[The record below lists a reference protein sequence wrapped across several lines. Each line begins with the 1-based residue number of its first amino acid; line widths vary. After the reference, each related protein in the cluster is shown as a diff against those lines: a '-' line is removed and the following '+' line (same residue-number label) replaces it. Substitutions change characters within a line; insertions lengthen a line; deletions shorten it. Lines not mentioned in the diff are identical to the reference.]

1 LAEAR
6 QALLFGPADEMGSY
20 HQLLGLPDDHSCLGA
35 PILIRDQLLGV
46 LTVDSQEPGQ
56 YDDQDAALVAALA
69 GLAASALENAHLY
82 SVGQEEAW
90 ISTAL
95 LEVAE
100 ATTLS
105 EGIDEVL
112 ETVVRITPLLIGVDR
127 CAVLL
132 WDPQQDGCRVA
143 AAYQLEGSEDN
154 LPVGQVIRP
163 GEWQLLDQLWESG
176 APVVDEFG
184 GMPGAPSTQDVETTL
199 LALPLRAQGEL
210 NGTMVIGFTGQVS
223 FSGHRL
229 KLIAGI
235 ANQAALAIESAQLAA
250 AQEEEAWVSQA
261 LLQVAGAVANL
272 SDLEEVLEVVVRM
285 TPLLVGVDVCLI
297 YLWDALRQVF
307 VPGTAFG
314 LRRERLDVFYSM
326 PIPVGEWPE
335 MNFGDAE
342 DDERELDD
350 DADLGLPAP
359 IADALAVRHPLALP
373 LLVWGDVM
381 GALVVDNLNGSAY
394 LSDQRFNILSGVVQQ
409 TATAIQNSRLAD
421 ESVQRQRMEQ
431 ELDLARQ
438 IQASFLPGQV
448 PQVSGWDLAAHW
460 QGARHVS
467 GDFYDFIPLPDFG
480 AADDCWG
487 LVIADVADKGVPAA
501 LFTALSRTLVRTVAR
516 SGQEPARALALANDL
531 ILADS
536 RSDLFVTL
544 FYAILDPE
552 QGTLTYANGGHN
564 LPLHF
569 NGRSGQVT
577 ELAAEG
583 MALGVVRGIELEQK
597 TVQLSQ
603 GDLVLF
609 YTDGVTD
616 ALNDDMQEF
625 GLERLK
631 RVVEAHRDESARA
644 VVRAIDQAVSDF
656 VGHTPQFDD
665 LTLVV
670 LKQQE
675 DRVDD

>member
-1 LAEAR
+1 
-6 QALLFGPADEMGSY
+6 
-20 HQLLGLPDDHSCLGA
+20 
-35 PILIRDQLLGV
+35 
-46 LTVDSQEPGQ
+46 LTVDSREPGQ
-56 YDDQDAALVAALA
+56 YDAQDAALVATLA

-82 SVGQEEAW
+82 SMGQEEAW

-100 ATTLS
+100 ATTLA

-127 CAVLL
+127 CAILL
-132 WDPQQDGCRVA
+132 WDEEQDGCRVA
-143 AAYQLEGSEDN
+143 AAYELEGSEAN
-154 LPVGQVIRP
+154 LTVGQIIRP
-163 GEWQLLDQLWESG
+163 GDWLLLDQLWESG
-176 APVVDEFG
+176 ASVVDEFG

-223 FSGHRL
+223 FTEYRL

-235 ANQAALAIESAQLAA
+235 ANQTALAIESAQLAA

-272 SDLEEVLEVVVRM
+272 SELDQVLEVVVRM
-285 TPLLVGVDVCLI
+285 MPLLVGVDVCLI

-307 VPGTAFG
+307 VPGTAYG
-314 LRRERLDVFYSM
+314 LRHERLDVFHNTL
-326 PIPVGEWPE
+326 ILGAEWPG
-335 MNFGDAE
+335 MSFGSAE
-342 DDERELDD
+342 DDGREPD
-350 DADLGLPAP
+350 DAMALAPGLPAS
-359 IADALAVRHPLALP
+359 IADALDVRHSLALP

-381 GALVVDNLNGSAY
+381 GALVVNTLNGSAR

-409 TATAIQNSRLAD
+409 TATAIQNSRLAS
-421 ESVQRQRMEQ
+421 ESVQRQKMER
-431 ELDLARQ
+431 ELDLARE
-438 IQASFLPGQV
+438 IQASFLPEHV
-448 PQVSGWDLAAHW
+448 PQVPGWSLAAHW

-467 GDFYDFIPLPDFG
+467 GDFYDFIPLPHFG
-480 AADDCWG
+480 ASDECWG

-516 SGQEPARALALANDL
+516 SGQEPARALALANNL
-531 ILADS
+531 ILDDS

-552 QGTLTYANGGHN
+552 QGTLTYANAGHN

-569 NGRSGQVT
+569 HGRSGQVT
-577 ELAAEG
+577 SLAAEG
-583 MALGVVRGIELEQK
+583 MAMGVMRGIELEQK
-597 TVQLSQ
+597 VVQLSQ
-603 GDLVLF
+603 GDVVLF

-616 ALNDDMQEF
+616 ALNDEVQEF

-631 RVVEAHRDESARA
+631 SVVEAHRDQAA
-644 VVRAIDQAVSDF
+644 PAIVQAINRAVSDF
-656 VGHTPQFDD
+656 VGQTPQFDD

-675 DRVDD
+675 QRVDD